1 MPPGREQLHQPVTSV
16 FTVQR
21 EGQPYQYRSRR
32 YSETDADSLSDTR
45 HIHDDEHHEY
55 GKQSGGENKQVL
67 CPESLELNFTAHP
80 FIYFKISHKLLSFL
94 CF

>member
-1 MPPGREQLHQPVTSV
+1 MSPGREQLHQPVTAV

-21 EGQPYQYRSRR
+21 KGQPYQYRSRR

-55 GKQSGGENKQVL
+55 GKQAGSKNKQVL

-80 FIYFKISHKLLSFL
+80 FINFKISHKLLSFL

>member
-32 YSETDADSLSDTR
+32 YPETDADSLPDAR

-55 GKQSGGENKQVL
+55 GKQAGSKNKQVL
-67 CPESLELNFTAHP
+67 CPESFKLNLTAHT
-80 FIYFKISHKLLSFL
+80 FIYFKISHKLLSL
-94 CF
+94 V

>member
-1 MPPGREQLHQPVTSV
+1 MLPGREQLHQSVAAV

-21 EGQPYQYRSRR
+21 KGQPYQYRSRR

-80 FIYFKISHKLLSFL
+80 FIYFKISHKLLSLL

>member
-1 MPPGREQLHQPVTSV
+1 MPTGRKQFHQPVAAV

-32 YSETDADSLSDTR
+32 YPETDADSQPDAR

-55 GKQSGGENKQVL
+55 GKQAGSKNKQVL
-67 CPESLELNFTAHP
+67 CPESFKLNLTAHT
-80 FIYFKISHKLLSFL
+80 FIYFKISHKLLSL
-94 CF
+94 V

>member
-1 MPPGREQLHQPVTSV
+1 MPTGCKQFHQPVAAV

-32 YSETDADSLSDTR
+32 YPETDADSLPDAR

-55 GKQSGGENKQVL
+55 GKQAGSKNKQVL
-67 CPESLELNFTAHP
+67 CPESFKLNLTAHT
-80 FIYFKISHKLLSFL
+80 FIYFKISHKLLSL
-94 CF
+94 V

>member
-1 MPPGREQLHQPVTSV
+1 MLPGREQLHQSVAAV

-21 EGQPYQYRSRR
+21 KGQPYQYRSRR

-55 GKQSGGENKQVL
+55 GKQTGSENKQVL
-67 CPESLELNFTAHP
+67 RPKTLKFNLTAHT
-80 FIYFKISHKLLSFL
+80 FIYLKISHKLLSSV
-94 CF
+94 